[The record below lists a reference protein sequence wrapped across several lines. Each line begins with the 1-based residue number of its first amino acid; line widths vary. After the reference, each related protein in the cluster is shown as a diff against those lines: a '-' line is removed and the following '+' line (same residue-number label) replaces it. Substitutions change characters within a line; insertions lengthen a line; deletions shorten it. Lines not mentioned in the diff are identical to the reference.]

1 MENNKLSFKEFNS
14 AEFNKFLK
22 TDLCSYVQQI
32 CSHFRNLD
40 RATTLESQRV
50 KAIFNPDIYE
60 KVAFA
65 YACSEAHQTIQSA
78 IGCIASAILNGEKK
92 GSKVLDA
99 HQVASE
105 FIMYSSNLNDSYP
118 NNLGASQ

>member
-60 KVAFA
+60 KVAKEMKA
-65 YACSEAHQTIQSA
+65 LPVCLVNKKTVLKQDV
-78 IGCIASAILNGEKK
+78 KK
-92 GSKVLDA
+92 GDIITYDMVELD
-99 HQVASE
+99 E
-105 FIMYSSNLNDSYP
+105 SSFLFQLRKLQDTIF
-118 NNLGASQ
+118 A

>member
-14 AEFNKFLK
+14 AEFNKFLE

-50 KAIFNPDIYE
+50 
-60 KVAFA
+60 
-65 YACSEAHQTIQSA
+65 
-78 IGCIASAILNGEKK
+78 
-92 GSKVLDA
+92 
-99 HQVASE
+99 
-105 FIMYSSNLNDSYP
+105 
-118 NNLGASQ
+118 